1 MGDERFG
8 MQQSDRGF
16 CFVTMWFMLQEIDVF
31 VFSGEMREILSTSYA
46 KVHNESQL
54 SGSDAAD
61 AA

>member
-8 MQQSDRGF
+8 MQQSDGGF

-46 KVHNESQL
+46 
-54 SGSDAAD
+54 
-61 AA
+61 